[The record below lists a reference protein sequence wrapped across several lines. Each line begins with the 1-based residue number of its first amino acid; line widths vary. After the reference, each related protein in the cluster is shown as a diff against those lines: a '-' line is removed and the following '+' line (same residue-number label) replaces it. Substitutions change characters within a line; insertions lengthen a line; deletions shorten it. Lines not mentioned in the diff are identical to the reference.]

1 MCNSQPKATDD
12 DISTPQGAPD
22 PDHLHRSCDTCRL
35 NGGACQ
41 GRDSHD
47 FELRL
52 WAGGGDDLGGGHGDL
67 RNGDDTIHSVV
78 ADDGSFHSDGLDTN
92 DKFTM
97 TFTKAGKIAYHCGLH
112 PFMKGDIVVQ

>member
-1 MCNSQPKATDD
+1 MRLGLFRLLLLPTSTAGLVRIAASTAVLAKDVTVNITNFNFAPAETT
-12 DISTPQGAPD
+12 ISVG
-22 PDHLHRSCDTCRL
+22 DTVT
-35 NGGACQ
+35 
-41 GRDSHD
+41 
-47 FELRL
+47 FV
-52 WAGGGDDLGGGHGDL
+52 
-67 RNGDDTIHSVV
+67 NGDDTIHSVI

>member
-1 MCNSQPKATDD
+1 MLLIPIIFTALATLAGSTAVLAKDVTVT
-12 DISTPQGAPD
+12 ISNFAFGPAEVTISVG
-22 PDHLHRSCDTCRL
+22 DTVT
-35 NGGACQ
+35 
-41 GRDSHD
+41 
-47 FELRL
+47 FV
-52 WAGGGDDLGGGHGDL
+52 
-67 RNGDDTIHSVV
+67 NGDDTIHSVV